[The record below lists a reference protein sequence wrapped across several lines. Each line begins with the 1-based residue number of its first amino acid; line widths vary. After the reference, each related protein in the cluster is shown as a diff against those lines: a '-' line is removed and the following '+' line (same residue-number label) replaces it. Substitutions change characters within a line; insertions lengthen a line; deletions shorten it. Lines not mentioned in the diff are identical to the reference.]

1 VLSQKF
7 NHPALSSGLTPFLSS
22 PLQLP
27 VQPPFGDQDYTNID
41 VIFMVISLRIFRR
54 VCRRGNEG
62 VSALGSV
69 RLHDQEAVS
78 VGVAEEELRRHG
90 IVHGGL
96 N

>member
-7 NHPALSSGLTPFLSS
+7 NLPALSFGLTPFVSR

-41 VIFMVISLRIFRR
+41 VIFMVICRRIFRP

-69 RLHDQEAVS
+69 RLHDQEAV

-90 IVHGGL
+90 IGHGGL